1 MFASEVLL
9 WLGLFSLVAFMYSA
23 VGHGGASGYLA
34 LLSLYDVVPEYMKPI
49 ALVLNM
55 LVSGIAFFQFY
66 RQGHFLWRLFLPI
79 AIFSV
84 PMAYWGGLTPLKDLW
99 YQRGLGIFLVISVVM
114 LLWPKRTETP
124 AMFPLADSNS
134 GTSGTD
140 APDSVNKRVG
150 WWNKKTGVA
159 AFMGAVIG
167 YVSGLL
173 GIGGGI
179 LLSPVLLMIRWTH
192 QKQTAAISAAF
203 IFVNSAA
210 GLYGFVQ
217 QHTPWI
223 TTAQKLGGTTD
234 TMLAGRCAFGDPWF
248 QVLSI
253 LSVLILPVLLGG
265 LFGSWYGAKKFNQ
278 TAMKYILC
286 VVLLIAAIKL
296 LL

>member
-1 MFASEVLL
+1 M
-9 WLGLFSLVAFMYSA
+9 LGLGGLTWVGLFFVVAFLYSA

-34 LLSLYDVVPEYMKPI
+34 LLSLHDIAPEYMKPI
-49 ALVLNM
+49 ALVLNL
-55 LVSGIAFFQFY
+55 LVSGMAFIQFY

-79 AIFSV
+79 ALFSV

-99 YQRGLGIFLVISVVM
+99 YQRGLGVFLLVSVAM
-114 LLWPKRTETP
+114 MLWPR
-124 AMFPLADSNS
+124 DSGLGQ
-134 GTSGTD
+134 GTSSNDGD
-140 APDSVNKRVG
+140 VSNNGGGKL
-150 WWNKKTGVA
+150 WNRQTGIA

-179 LLSPVLLMIRWTH
+179 LLSPVLLMIRWTQ

-210 GLYGFVQ
+210 GLLGFVQ

-223 TTAQKLGGTTD
+223 IDSQKTGGVAD
-234 TMLAGRCAFGDPWF
+234 AEMAGRCAFGDPWF
-248 QVLSI
+248 AVVAI
-253 LSVLILPVLLGG
+253 LSVLILPVLLGS
-265 LFGSWYGAKKFNQ
+265 LFGSWYGAKKFDQ
-278 TAMKYILC
+278 TVMKYILC

-296 LL
+296 LLP

>member
-1 MFASEVLL
+1 M
-9 WLGLFSLVAFMYSA
+9 GLFFVVAFLYSA

-34 LLSLYDVVPEYMKPI
+34 LLSLHDIAPEYMKPI
-49 ALVLNM
+49 ALVLNL
-55 LVSGIAFFQFY
+55 LVSGMAFIQFY

-79 AIFSV
+79 ALFSV

-99 YQRGLGIFLVISVVM
+99 YQRGLGVFLLVSVAM
-114 LLWPKRTETP
+114 MLWPR
-124 AMFPLADSNS
+124 DSGVGQ
-134 GTSGTD
+134 GTSSNDGDVSNNGGGTL
-140 APDSVNKRVG
+140 
-150 WWNKKTGVA
+150 WNRQTGIA

-179 LLSPVLLMIRWTH
+179 LLSPVLLMIRWTQ

-210 GLYGFVQ
+210 GLLGFVQ

-223 TTAQKLGGTTD
+223 MDSQKTGGEAD
-234 TMLAGRCAFGDPWF
+234 AEMAGRCAFGDPWF
-248 QVLSI
+248 AVVAI

-265 LFGSWYGAKKFNQ
+265 FFGSWYGAKKFDQ
-278 TAMKYILC
+278 TVMKYILC

-296 LL
+296 LLP

>member
-1 MFASEVLL
+1 M
-9 WLGLFSLVAFMYSA
+9 LGLGGLTWVGLFFVVAFLYSA

-34 LLSLYDVVPEYMKPI
+34 LLSLHDIAPEYMKPI
-49 ALVLNM
+49 ALVLNL
-55 LVSGIAFFQFY
+55 LVSGMAFIQFY

-79 AIFSV
+79 ALFSV

-99 YQRGLGIFLVISVVM
+99 YQRGLGIFLLVSVAM
-114 LLWPKRTETP
+114 MLWPR
-124 AMFPLADSNS
+124 DSGVGQ
-134 GTSGTD
+134 GTSSNDGD
-140 APDSVNKRVG
+140 VSNNGGGKL
-150 WWNKKTGVA
+150 WNRQTGIA

-179 LLSPVLLMIRWTH
+179 LLSPVLLMIRWTQ

-210 GLYGFVQ
+210 GLLGFVQ

-223 TTAQKLGGTTD
+223 IDSQKTGGVAD
-234 TMLAGRCAFGDPWF
+234 AEMAGRCAFGDPWF
-248 QVLSI
+248 AVVAI

-265 LFGSWYGAKKFNQ
+265 FFGSWYGAKKFDQ
-278 TAMKYILC
+278 TVMKYILC

-296 LL
+296 LLP

>member
-1 MFASEVLL
+1 M
-9 WLGLFSLVAFMYSA
+9 LGLGGLTWVGLFFVVAFLYSA

-34 LLSLYDVVPEYMKPI
+34 LLSLHDIAPEYMKPI
-49 ALVLNM
+49 ALVLNL
-55 LVSGIAFFQFY
+55 LVSGMAFIQFY

-79 AIFSV
+79 ALFSV

-99 YQRGLGIFLVISVVM
+99 YQRGLGVFLLVSVAM
-114 LLWPKRTETP
+114 MLWPR
-124 AMFPLADSNS
+124 DSGLGQ
-134 GTSGTD
+134 GTSTTDGDVSNNGGGTL
-140 APDSVNKRVG
+140 
-150 WWNKKTGVA
+150 WNRQTGIA

-179 LLSPVLLMIRWTH
+179 LLSPVLLMIRWTQ

-210 GLYGFVQ
+210 GLLGFVQ

-223 TTAQKLGGTTD
+223 IDSQKTGGVAD
-234 TMLAGRCAFGDPWF
+234 AEMAGRCAFGDPWF
-248 QVLSI
+248 AVVAI

-265 LFGSWYGAKKFNQ
+265 LFGSWYGAKKFDQ
-278 TAMKYILC
+278 TVMKYILC

-296 LL
+296 LLP

>member
-1 MFASEVLL
+1 M
-9 WLGLFSLVAFMYSA
+9 LGLGGLTWVGLFFVVAFLYSA

-34 LLSLYDVVPEYMKPI
+34 LLSLHDIAPEYMKPI
-49 ALVLNM
+49 ALVLNL
-55 LVSGIAFFQFY
+55 LVSGMAFIQFY

-79 AIFSV
+79 ALFSV

-99 YQRGLGIFLVISVVM
+99 YQRGLGVFLLVSVAM
-114 LLWPKRTETP
+114 MLWPR
-124 AMFPLADSNS
+124 DSGVGQ
-134 GTSGTD
+134 GTSSNDGD
-140 APDSVNKRVG
+140 VSNNGGGKL
-150 WWNKKTGVA
+150 WNRQTGIA

-179 LLSPVLLMIRWTH
+179 LLSPVLLMIRWTQ

-210 GLYGFVQ
+210 GLLGFVQ
-217 QHTPWI
+217 QHTPWSI
-223 TTAQKLGGTTD
+223 DSHKTGGVAD
-234 TMLAGRCAFGDPWF
+234 AEMAGRCAFGDPWF
-248 QVLSI
+248 AVVAI

-265 LFGSWYGAKKFNQ
+265 FFGSWYGAKKFDQ
-278 TAMKYILC
+278 TVMKYILC

-296 LL
+296 LLP

>member
-1 MFASEVLL
+1 M
-9 WLGLFSLVAFMYSA
+9 LGLGGLTWVGLFFVVAFLYSA

-34 LLSLYDVVPEYMKPI
+34 LLSLHDIAPEYMKPI
-49 ALVLNM
+49 ALVLNL
-55 LVSGIAFFQFY
+55 LVSGMAFIQFY

-79 AIFSV
+79 ALFSV

-99 YQRGLGIFLVISVVM
+99 YQRGLGVFLLVSVAM
-114 LLWPKRTETP
+114 MLWPR
-124 AMFPLADSNS
+124 DSGVGQ
-134 GTSGTD
+134 GTSSNDGDVSNNGGGTL
-140 APDSVNKRVG
+140 
-150 WWNKKTGVA
+150 WNRQTGIA

-179 LLSPVLLMIRWTH
+179 LLSPVLLMIRWTQ

-210 GLYGFVQ
+210 GLLGFVQ

-223 TTAQKLGGTTD
+223 MDSQKTGGEAD
-234 TMLAGRCAFGDPWF
+234 AEMAGRCAFGDPWF
-248 QVLSI
+248 AVVAI

-278 TAMKYILC
+278 TVMKYILC

-296 LL
+296 LLP

>member
-1 MFASEVLL
+1 M
-9 WLGLFSLVAFMYSA
+9 LGLGGLTWVGLFFVVAFLYSA

-34 LLSLYDVVPEYMKPI
+34 LLSLHDIAPEYMKPI
-49 ALVLNM
+49 ALVLNL
-55 LVSGIAFFQFY
+55 LVSGMAFIQFY
-66 RQGHFLWRLFLPI
+66 RQGYFLWRLFLPI
-79 AIFSV
+79 ALFSV

-99 YQRGLGIFLVISVVM
+99 YQRGLGVFLLVSVAM
-114 LLWPKRTETP
+114 MLWPR
-124 AMFPLADSNS
+124 DSGVGQ
-134 GTSGTD
+134 GTSSNDGDVSNNGGGTL
-140 APDSVNKRVG
+140 
-150 WWNKKTGVA
+150 WNRQTGIA

-179 LLSPVLLMIRWTH
+179 LLSPVLLMIRWTQ

-210 GLYGFVQ
+210 GLLGFVQ

-223 TTAQKLGGTTD
+223 IDSQKTGGEAD
-234 TMLAGRCAFGDPWF
+234 AEMAGRCAFGDPWF
-248 QVLSI
+248 AVVAI

-265 LFGSWYGAKKFNQ
+265 LFGSWYGAKKFDQ
-278 TAMKYILC
+278 TVMKYILC

-296 LL
+296 LLP

>member
-1 MFASEVLL
+1 M
-9 WLGLFSLVAFMYSA
+9 LGLGGLTWVVLFFVVAFLYSA

-34 LLSLYDVVPEYMKPI
+34 LLSLHDIAPEYMKPI
-49 ALVLNM
+49 ALVLNL
-55 LVSGIAFFQFY
+55 LVSGMAFIQFY

-79 AIFSV
+79 ALFSV

-99 YQRGLGIFLVISVVM
+99 YQRGLGVFLLVSVAM
-114 LLWPKRTETP
+114 MLWPR
-124 AMFPLADSNS
+124 DSGVGQ
-134 GTSGTD
+134 GTSSNDGD
-140 APDSVNKRVG
+140 VSNNGGGKL
-150 WWNKKTGVA
+150 WNRQTGIA

-179 LLSPVLLMIRWTH
+179 LLSPVLLMIRWTQ

-210 GLYGFVQ
+210 GLLGFVQ

-223 TTAQKLGGTTD
+223 IDSQKTGGVAD
-234 TMLAGRCAFGDPWF
+234 AEMAGRCAFGDPWF
-248 QVLSI
+248 AVVAI

-265 LFGSWYGAKKFNQ
+265 FFGSWYGAKKFDQ
-278 TAMKYILC
+278 TVMKYILC

-296 LL
+296 LLP

>member
-1 MFASEVLL
+1 VL
-9 WLGLFSLVAFMYSA
+9 FFVVAFLYSA

-34 LLSLYDVVPEYMKPI
+34 LLSLHDIAPEYMKPI
-49 ALVLNM
+49 ALVLNL
-55 LVSGIAFFQFY
+55 LVSGMAFIQFY

-79 AIFSV
+79 ALFSV

-99 YQRGLGIFLVISVVM
+99 YQRGLGVFLLVSVAM
-114 LLWPKRTETP
+114 MLWPR
-124 AMFPLADSNS
+124 DSGVGQ
-134 GTSGTD
+134 GTSSNDGD
-140 APDSVNKRVG
+140 VSNNGGGKL
-150 WWNKKTGVA
+150 WNRQTGIA

-179 LLSPVLLMIRWTH
+179 LLSPVLLMIRWTQ

-210 GLYGFVQ
+210 GLLGFVQ

-223 TTAQKLGGTTD
+223 IDSQKTGGVAD
-234 TMLAGRCAFGDPWF
+234 AEMAGRCAFGDPWF
-248 QVLSI
+248 AVVAI

-265 LFGSWYGAKKFNQ
+265 FFGSWYGAKKFDQ
-278 TAMKYILC
+278 TVMKYILC

-296 LL
+296 LLP

>member
-1 MFASEVLL
+1 M
-9 WLGLFSLVAFMYSA
+9 LGLGGLTWVGLFFVVAFLYSA

-34 LLSLYDVVPEYMKPI
+34 LLSLHDIAPEYMKPI
-49 ALVLNM
+49 ALVLNL
-55 LVSGIAFFQFY
+55 LVSGMAFIQFY
-66 RQGHFLWRLFLPI
+66 RQGYFLWRLFLPI
-79 AIFSV
+79 ALFSV

-99 YQRGLGIFLVISVVM
+99 YQRGLGVFLLVSVAM
-114 LLWPKRTETP
+114 MLWPR
-124 AMFPLADSNS
+124 DSGLGQ
-134 GTSGTD
+134 GTSTTDGDVSNNGGGTL
-140 APDSVNKRVG
+140 
-150 WWNKKTGVA
+150 WNRQTGIA

-179 LLSPVLLMIRWTH
+179 LLSPVLLMIRWTQ

-210 GLYGFVQ
+210 GLLGFVQ

-223 TTAQKLGGTTD
+223 IDSQKTGGVAD
-234 TMLAGRCAFGDPWF
+234 AEMAGRCAFGDPWF
-248 QVLSI
+248 AVVAI

-265 LFGSWYGAKKFNQ
+265 LFGSWYGAKKFDQ
-278 TAMKYILC
+278 TVMKYILC

-296 LL
+296 LLP

>member
-1 MFASEVLL
+1 V
-9 WLGLFSLVAFMYSA
+9 GLFFVVAFLYSA

-34 LLSLYDVVPEYMKPI
+34 LLSLHDIAPEYMKPI
-49 ALVLNM
+49 ALVLNL
-55 LVSGIAFFQFY
+55 LVSGMAFIQFY

-79 AIFSV
+79 ALFSV

-99 YQRGLGIFLVISVVM
+99 YQRGLGVFLLVSVAM
-114 LLWPKRTETP
+114 MLWPR
-124 AMFPLADSNS
+124 DSGVGQ
-134 GTSGTD
+134 GTSSNDGDVSNNGGGTL
-140 APDSVNKRVG
+140 
-150 WWNKKTGVA
+150 WNRQTGIA

-179 LLSPVLLMIRWTH
+179 LLSPVLLMIRWTQ

-210 GLYGFVQ
+210 GLLGFVQ

-223 TTAQKLGGTTD
+223 IDSQKTGGVAD
-234 TMLAGRCAFGDPWF
+234 SEMAGRCAFGDPWF
-248 QVLSI
+248 AVVAI

-265 LFGSWYGAKKFNQ
+265 FFGSWYGAKKFDQ
-278 TAMKYILC
+278 TVMKYILC

-296 LL
+296 LLP

>member
-1 MFASEVLL
+1 M
-9 WLGLFSLVAFMYSA
+9 LGLGGLTWVGLFFVVAFLYSA

-34 LLSLYDVVPEYMKPI
+34 LLSLHDIAPEYMKPI
-49 ALVLNM
+49 ALVLNL
-55 LVSGIAFFQFY
+55 LVSGMAFIQFY

-79 AIFSV
+79 ALFSV

-99 YQRGLGIFLVISVVM
+99 YQRGLGVFLLVSVAM
-114 LLWPKRTETP
+114 MLWPR
-124 AMFPLADSNS
+124 DSGVGQ
-134 GTSGTD
+134 GTSSNDGD
-140 APDSVNKRVG
+140 VSNNGGGKL
-150 WWNKKTGVA
+150 WNRQTGIA

-179 LLSPVLLMIRWTH
+179 LLSPVLLMIRWTQ

-210 GLYGFVQ
+210 GLLGFVQ

-223 TTAQKLGGTTD
+223 IDSQKTGGVAD
-234 TMLAGRCAFGDPWF
+234 AEMAGRCAFGDPWF
-248 QVLSI
+248 AVVAI

-278 TAMKYILC
+278 TVMKYILC

-296 LL
+296 LLP

>member
-1 MFASEVLL
+1 M
-9 WLGLFSLVAFMYSA
+9 LGLGGLTWVVLFFVVAFLYSA

-34 LLSLYDVVPEYMKPI
+34 LLSLHDIAPEYMKPI
-49 ALVLNM
+49 ALVLNL
-55 LVSGIAFFQFY
+55 LVSGMAFIQFY

-79 AIFSV
+79 ALFSV

-99 YQRGLGIFLVISVVM
+99 YQRGLGVFLLVSVAM
-114 LLWPKRTETP
+114 MLWP
-124 AMFPLADSNS
+124 LDSGVGQ
-134 GTSGTD
+134 GTSSNDGD
-140 APDSVNKRVG
+140 VSNNGGGKL
-150 WWNKKTGVA
+150 WNRQTGIA

-179 LLSPVLLMIRWTH
+179 LLSPVLLMIRWTQ

-210 GLYGFVQ
+210 GLLGFVR

-223 TTAQKLGGTTD
+223 IDSQKTGGVAD
-234 TMLAGRCAFGDPWF
+234 AEMAGRCAFGDPWF
-248 QVLSI
+248 AVVAI

-265 LFGSWYGAKKFNQ
+265 FFGSWYGAKKFDQ
-278 TAMKYILC
+278 TVMKYILC

-296 LL
+296 LLP

>member
-1 MFASEVLL
+1 M
-9 WLGLFSLVAFMYSA
+9 LGLGGLTWVGLFFVVAFLYSA

-34 LLSLYDVVPEYMKPI
+34 LLSLHDIAPEYMKPI
-49 ALVLNM
+49 ALVLNL
-55 LVSGIAFFQFY
+55 LVSGMAFIQFY

-79 AIFSV
+79 ALFSV

-99 YQRGLGIFLVISVVM
+99 YQRGLGVFLLVSVAM
-114 LLWPKRTETP
+114 MLWP
-124 AMFPLADSNS
+124 LDSGVGQ
-134 GTSGTD
+134 GTSSNDGD
-140 APDSVNKRVG
+140 VSNNGGGKL
-150 WWNKKTGVA
+150 WNRQTGIA

-179 LLSPVLLMIRWTH
+179 LLSPVLLMIRWTQ

-210 GLYGFVQ
+210 GLLGFVQ

-223 TTAQKLGGTTD
+223 MDSQKTGGEAD
-234 TMLAGRCAFGDPWF
+234 AEMAGRCAFGDPWF
-248 QVLSI
+248 AVVAI

-278 TAMKYILC
+278 TVMKYILC

-296 LL
+296 LLP

>member
-1 MFASEVLL
+1 M
-9 WLGLFSLVAFMYSA
+9 LGLGGLTWVVLFFVVAFLYSA

-34 LLSLYDVVPEYMKPI
+34 LLSLHDIAPEYMKPI
-49 ALVLNM
+49 ALVLNL
-55 LVSGIAFFQFY
+55 LVSGMAFIQFY

-79 AIFSV
+79 ALFSV

-99 YQRGLGIFLVISVVM
+99 YQRGLGVFLLVSVAM
-114 LLWPKRTETP
+114 MLWPR
-124 AMFPLADSNS
+124 DSGVGQ
-134 GTSGTD
+134 GTSSNDGD
-140 APDSVNKRVG
+140 VSNNGGGKL
-150 WWNKKTGVA
+150 WNRQTGIA

-179 LLSPVLLMIRWTH
+179 LLSPVLLMIRWTQ

-210 GLYGFVQ
+210 GLLGFVQ

-223 TTAQKLGGTTD
+223 MDSQKTGGEAD
-234 TMLAGRCAFGDPWF
+234 AEMAGRCAFGDPWF
-248 QVLSI
+248 AVVAI

-265 LFGSWYGAKKFNQ
+265 FFGSWYGAKKFDQ
-278 TAMKYILC
+278 TVMKYILC

-296 LL
+296 LLP

>member
-1 MFASEVLL
+1 M
-9 WLGLFSLVAFMYSA
+9 LGLGGLTWVGLFFVVAFLYSA

-34 LLSLYDVVPEYMKPI
+34 LLSLHDIAPEYMKPI
-49 ALVLNM
+49 ALVLNL
-55 LVSGIAFFQFY
+55 LVSGMAFIQFY

-79 AIFSV
+79 ALFSV

-99 YQRGLGIFLVISVVM
+99 YQRGLGVFLLVSVAM
-114 LLWPKRTETP
+114 MLWPR
-124 AMFPLADSNS
+124 DSGVGQ
-134 GTSGTD
+134 GTSSNDGDVSNNGGGTL
-140 APDSVNKRVG
+140 
-150 WWNKKTGVA
+150 WNRQTGIA

-179 LLSPVLLMIRWTH
+179 LLSPVLLMIRWTQ

-210 GLYGFVQ
+210 GLLGFVQ

-223 TTAQKLGGTTD
+223 IDSQKTGGVAD
-234 TMLAGRCAFGDPWF
+234 AEMAGRCAFGDPWF
-248 QVLSI
+248 AVVAI

-265 LFGSWYGAKKFNQ
+265 FFGSWYGAKKFDQ
-278 TAMKYILC
+278 TVMKYILC

-296 LL
+296 LLP

>member
-1 MFASEVLL
+1 MFGLGGLTWV
-9 WLGLFSLVAFMYSA
+9 GLFFVVAFLYSA

-34 LLSLYDVVPEYMKPI
+34 LLSLHDIAPEYMKPI
-49 ALVLNM
+49 ALVLNL
-55 LVSGIAFFQFY
+55 LVSGMAFIQFY

-79 AIFSV
+79 ALFSV

-99 YQRGLGIFLVISVVM
+99 YQRGLGVFLLVSVAM
-114 LLWPKRTETP
+114 MLWPR
-124 AMFPLADSNS
+124 DSGVGQ
-134 GTSGTD
+134 GTSSNDGDVSNNGGGTL
-140 APDSVNKRVG
+140 
-150 WWNKKTGVA
+150 WNRQTGIA

-179 LLSPVLLMIRWTH
+179 LLSPVLLMIRWTQ

-210 GLYGFVQ
+210 GLLGFVQ

-223 TTAQKLGGTTD
+223 IDSQKTGGVAD
-234 TMLAGRCAFGDPWF
+234 AEMAGRCAFGDPWF
-248 QVLSI
+248 AVVAI

-265 LFGSWYGAKKFNQ
+265 LFGSWYGAKKFDQ
-278 TAMKYILC
+278 TVMKYILC

-296 LL
+296 LLP

>member
-1 MFASEVLL
+1 M
-9 WLGLFSLVAFMYSA
+9 LGLGGLTWVGLFFVVAFLYSA

-34 LLSLYDVVPEYMKPI
+34 LLSLHDIAPEYMKPI
-49 ALVLNM
+49 ALVLNL
-55 LVSGIAFFQFY
+55 LVSGMAFIQFY

-79 AIFSV
+79 ALFSV

-99 YQRGLGIFLVISVVM
+99 YQRGLGVFLLVSVAM
-114 LLWPKRTETP
+114 MLWP
-124 AMFPLADSNS
+124 LDSGVGQ
-134 GTSGTD
+134 GTSSNDGNVSNNGGGTL
-140 APDSVNKRVG
+140 
-150 WWNKKTGVA
+150 WNRQTGIA

-179 LLSPVLLMIRWTH
+179 LLSPVLLMIRWTQ

-210 GLYGFVQ
+210 GLLGFVQ

-223 TTAQKLGGTTD
+223 MDSQKTGGEAD
-234 TMLAGRCAFGDPWF
+234 AEMAGRCAFGDPWF
-248 QVLSI
+248 AVVAI

-265 LFGSWYGAKKFNQ
+265 FFGSWYGAKKFNQ
-278 TAMKYILC
+278 TVMKYILC

-296 LL
+296 LLP

>member
-1 MFASEVLL
+1 M
-9 WLGLFSLVAFMYSA
+9 LGLGGLTWVGLFFVVAFLYSA

-34 LLSLYDVVPEYMKPI
+34 LLSLHDIAPEYMKPI
-49 ALVLNM
+49 ALVLNL
-55 LVSGIAFFQFY
+55 LVSGMAFIQFY

-79 AIFSV
+79 ALFSV

-99 YQRGLGIFLVISVVM
+99 YQRGLGVFLLVSVAM
-114 LLWPKRTETP
+114 MLWPR
-124 AMFPLADSNS
+124 DSGVGQ
-134 GTSGTD
+134 GTSSNDGDVSNNGGGTL
-140 APDSVNKRVG
+140 
-150 WWNKKTGVA
+150 WNRQTGIA

-179 LLSPVLLMIRWTH
+179 LLSPVLLMIRWTQ

-210 GLYGFVQ
+210 GLLGFVQ

-223 TTAQKLGGTTD
+223 MDSQKTGGEAD
-234 TMLAGRCAFGDPWF
+234 AEMAGRCAFGDPWF
-248 QVLSI
+248 AVVAI

-265 LFGSWYGAKKFNQ
+265 FFGSWYGAKKFDQ
-278 TAMKYILC
+278 TVMKYILC

-296 LL
+296 LLP

>member
-1 MFASEVLL
+1 M
-9 WLGLFSLVAFMYSA
+9 GLFFVVAFLYSA

-34 LLSLYDVVPEYMKPI
+34 LLSLHDIAPEYMKPI
-49 ALVLNM
+49 ALVLNL
-55 LVSGIAFFQFY
+55 LVSGMAFIQFY

-79 AIFSV
+79 ALFSV

-99 YQRGLGIFLVISVVM
+99 YQRGLGVFLLVSVAM
-114 LLWPKRTETP
+114 MLWPR
-124 AMFPLADSNS
+124 DSGVGQ
-134 GTSGTD
+134 GTSSNDGD
-140 APDSVNKRVG
+140 VSNNGGGKL
-150 WWNKKTGVA
+150 WNRQTGIA

-179 LLSPVLLMIRWTH
+179 LLSPVLLMIRWTQ

-210 GLYGFVQ
+210 GLLGFVQ

-223 TTAQKLGGTTD
+223 IDSQKTGGVAD
-234 TMLAGRCAFGDPWF
+234 AEMAGRCAFGDPWF
-248 QVLSI
+248 AVVAI

-265 LFGSWYGAKKFNQ
+265 LFGSWYGAKKFDQ
-278 TAMKYILC
+278 TVMKYILC
-286 VVLLIAAIKL
+286 VVLLIAAFKL
-296 LL
+296 LLP